1 LNQFV
6 FIFRQGRRLL
16 SPAEQKQRADEVRA
30 WALALKGELKLDP
43 HLLGEEF
50 HQITPDG
57 ASVPPPPGG
66 EGSIVAIV
74 FLETADFS
82 AAVKIAETHP
92 GPRYGNSVEVR
103 AWSLPPT
110 LANPKPA
117 S

>member
-1 LNQFV
+1 MKPFV

-30 WALALKGELKLDP
+30 WALALKGDSKLDP
-43 HLLGEEF
+43 RLLGEEC
-50 HQITPDG
+50 HQVTPDG
-57 ASVPPPPGG
+57 GSVLPPPGG
-66 EGSIVAIV
+66 EGSIVAIT
-74 FLETADFS
+74 FLEAADFN

-110 LANPKPA
+110 LANPKLA